1 MSERRATRSRRRRRP
16 SILVPVVSMGDIA
29 FLLIIF
35 FILCSNFAKKAGKT
49 VEPPV
54 SPRLDPLPKPRLYV
68 AVDAEEKLYFQGKPI
83 GSAKEIE
90 AELGRLIDPNDSLE
104 VRTVLFECDRGVR
117 KEVFEPVLES
127 IAKAGGIIGAVGKEG
142 GKKRQ

>member
-1 MSERRATRSRRRRRP
+1 VSRRASHRDRRSKAG
-16 SILVPVVSMGDIA
+16 IVIPVVSMGDIA

-35 FILCSNFAKKAGKT
+35 FILCSNFAKKAGKN

-54 SPRLDPLPKPRLYV
+54 SPQLVGLPKPRLYV
-68 AVDAEEKLYFQGKPI
+68 AVDADEVLYFQGKPI

-90 AELGRLIDPNDSLE
+90 AELSQTIDPNDSLDA
-104 VRTVLFECDRGVR
+104 RTVIFECDRNVR
-117 KEVFEPVLES
+117 KEVFEPILES

-142 GKKRQ
+142 RRQQP

>member
-1 MSERRATRSRRRRRP
+1 MSRRAERSRRRTRAG
-16 SILVPVVSMGDIA
+16 IVIPVVSMGDIA

-49 VEPPV
+49 VEPPL
-54 SPRLDPLPKPRLYV
+54 SPTLDSLPKPRLYV
-68 AVDAEEKLYFQGKPI
+68 AVDVDEQLYFQGKPI

-90 AELGRLIDPNDSLE
+90 SELSQTIDPNDSLDA
-104 VRTVLFECDRGVR
+104 RTVIFECDRGVR
-117 KEVFEPVLES
+117 KAVFEPVLES

-142 GKKRQ
+142 SRKPE